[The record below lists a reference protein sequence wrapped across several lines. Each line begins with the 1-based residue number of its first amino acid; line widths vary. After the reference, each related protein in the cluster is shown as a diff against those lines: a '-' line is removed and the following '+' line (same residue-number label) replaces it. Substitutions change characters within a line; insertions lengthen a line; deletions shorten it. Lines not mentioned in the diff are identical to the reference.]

1 MRHAV
6 APVFLS
12 WACSFLLQLETY
24 SAEFCRSVPGFP
36 LCRACMLVLA
46 LARSRPAHRAYIHRA
61 CIHHMST
68 APAPLPDNSIKEL
81 VGDAA
86 TTESL
91 LACKIGGCC
100 GKDTPLLPLPV
111 SDPFCPPPSLKECTT
126 AATSLSCVSA
136 LRRRY
141 MTGCRPSHSGDSPAT
156 RP

>member
-1 MRHAV
+1 MRHALLFFFFF
-6 APVFLS
+6 AFFL
-12 WACSFLLQLETY
+12 AF
-24 SAEFCRSVPGFP
+24 VPGYP
-36 LCRACMLVLA
+36 LCARCMLVLA
-46 LARSRPAHRAYIHRA
+46 RCVLGRPARHACIHRACIHRA

-111 SDPFCPPPSLKECTT
+111 SDPFCPPPSWKECIT
-126 AATSLSCVSA
+126 AATSLSRVSV

>member
-1 MRHAV
+1 MDRRHGQSGDA
-6 APVFLS
+6 APES
-12 WACSFLLQLETY
+12 LQDGDSQY
-24 SAEFCRSVPGFP
+24 
-36 LCRACMLVLA
+36 
-46 LARSRPAHRAYIHRA
+46 
-61 CIHHMST
+61 
-68 APAPLPDNSIKEL
+68 SIKEL

-126 AATSLSCVSA
+126 AATRLSRVSA

-141 MTGCRPSHSGDSPAT
+141 MTDCRPSHSGDSPMT

>member
-1 MRHAV
+1 MRSAV
-6 APVFLS
+6 SAVF
-12 WACSFLLQLETY
+12 
-24 SAEFCRSVPGFP
+24 PGYP
-36 LCRACMLVLA
+36 LCARCMLFVARVL
-46 LARSRPAHRAYIHRA
+46 SRPAHRAYNHRA

-126 AATSLSCVSA
+126 AATRLSRVSA

-141 MTGCRPSHSGDSPAT
+141 MTDCRPSHSGDSPAT

>member
-1 MRHAV
+1 M
-6 APVFLS
+6 F
-12 WACSFLLQLETY
+12 
-24 SAEFCRSVPGFP
+24 PGYP
-36 LCRACMLVLA
+36 LCARCMLVLA
-46 LARSRPAHRAYIHRA
+46 RWCVLGRPAQRACIHRA

-111 SDPFCPPPSLKECTT
+111 SDSFCPLPSWKECTT
-126 AATSLSCVSA
+126 AATSLSLCLGPAQALHDRLSA
-136 LRRRY
+136 IPQWRL
-141 MTGCRPSHSGDSPAT
+141 SGDETVIS
-156 RP
+156 RELC